1 MAKSAEPHPARSTVP
16 LGELEEDKKM
26 INLFKNSPF
35 GAVRRAGKG
44 AGRIAIKQHDITDCG
59 AACLASVAAHY
70 RLRMPIARIRQYAN
84 TDKRGTNVLGM
95 IEAATKLGFQAKG
108 VKGTPESLKK
118 IPLPAIA
125 HVSPLTPN
133 GGIIGLHYIV
143 IYEVTPKYILVM
155 DPADGKF
162 SKKTY
167 EEFLKI
173 WTGVLVLL
181 LPNEDFQEGNEKVSV
196 TARFWQ
202 LIRPHRS
209 VMLEALFGAIIYT
222 ILGLA
227 TSIYVQKIVDN
238 VLVEGN
244 RNLLN
249 LMSVGMLIIIVLQLF
264 IGSTKTLFALKTGQ
278 QIDAQLILGYYKHL
292 LKLPQTFFD
301 TMRVGEIIS
310 RVNDAVKIRVFINDV
325 ALNLVVDV
333 FIVLFSFGLMFTYDW
348 KLALI
353 MLGIIPFYAVTYFI
367 ANRFNRKNQRTLME
381 KSADLEAQL
390 VESLNSV
397 ATIKR
402 FGIEEFANLK
412 TENRFVGLL
421 RTIFY
426 TGTRGLY
433 IGNASWLITS
443 IFTIILLWVGSGFVL
458 DNQLTPGELL
468 SFYSLIGYFTGPA
481 AGLIGMNKTLQDA
494 LIAADRLFE
503 IMDLERETTENKVT
517 LTVDML
523 RSTQSNDIRFKEVS
537 FRYGSRVTVFQKL
550 NLLIPIGE
558 ITAVVG
564 ESGSGKSTLLS
575 LLQNLYPL
583 QEGNIYIGDYDIK
596 YLDNASLRQW
606 VSVVPQQIDLFAG
619 TVIENIAMGEFEPDM
634 KKLVFY
640 CNLLGITDFI
650 EKLPNGFQTMLG
662 ERGANLSG
670 GQRQR
675 LAIARALYR
684 QPQILILDEATSAL
698 DSISERFVQQTIQL
712 LRQEGITVILIAHRM
727 STIKNA
733 DKIIVLHEGKLMEEG
748 THQELLNTGGHYKTL
763 WEQQN
768 GNVVYV

>member
-1 MAKSAEPHPARSTVP
+1 
-16 LGELEEDKKM
+16 
-26 INLFKNSPF
+26 
-35 GAVRRAGKG
+35 
-44 AGRIAIKQHDITDCG
+44 
-59 AACLASVAAHY
+59 
-70 RLRMPIARIRQYAN
+70 MPIARIRQYAS

-95 IEAATKLGFQAKG
+95 IEAAQKLGFQAKG
-108 VKGTPESLKK
+108 VKGTPESLAK
-118 IPLPAIA
+118 IPKPAIA
-125 HVSPLTPN
+125 HVNLPATDGVGL
-133 GGIIGLHYIV
+133 LHYVV
-143 IYEVTPKYILVM
+143 IYEVTDAHILIM
-155 DPADGKF
+155 DPADGKLT
-162 SKKTY
+162 KKTH

-181 LPNEDFQEGNEKVSV
+181 LPNEDFQQANEKVSI

-244 RNLLN
+244 HNLLN
-249 LMSVGMLIIIVLQLF
+249 LMSLGMIVIVVLQLF
-264 IGSTKTLFALKTGQ
+264 IGSVKTMFALKTGQ

-353 MLGIIPFYAVTYFI
+353 MLAIIPLYAITYFV
-367 ANRFNRKNQRTLME
+367 ANRFNRKNQRKLME
-381 KSADLEAQL
+381 NSADLEAQL
-390 VESLNSV
+390 VESLNNV

-402 FGIEEFANLK
+402 FGIEEFASLK
-412 TENRFVGLL
+412 TENKFVVLL

-426 TGTRGLY
+426 TATRGLY
-433 IGNASWLITS
+433 IGNAASLITS
-443 IFTIILLWVGSGFVL
+443 VFTIVLLWVGSGFVL

-503 IMDLERETTENKVT
+503 IMDLEREATENKVL
-517 LTVDML
+517 LTPDMAG
-523 RSTQSNDIRFKEVS
+523 DIRFKEVS
-537 FRYGSRVTVFQKL
+537 FRYGSRVTVFDKL
-550 NLLIPIGE
+550 SLTIPKGK

-583 QEGNIYIGDYDIK
+583 KEGNIYIGNYDIK
-596 YLDNASLRQW
+596 HLENASLRQL

-634 KKLVFY
+634 KKIMFY
-640 CNLLGITDFI
+640 CQLLGITDFI

-684 QPQILILDEATSAL
+684 EPQVLILDEATSAL
-698 DSISERFVQQTIQL
+698 DSISEQFVQKTLQL
-712 LRQEGITVILIAHRM
+712 LRREGITIVLIAHRL

-733 DKIIVLHEGKLMEEG
+733 DKIMVLQEGRLVEEG
-748 THQELLNTGGHYKTL
+748 THQQLVVAQGMYQRL
-763 WEQQN
+763 WKQQFEPDDI
-768 GNVVYV
+768 YQYQA

>member
-1 MAKSAEPHPARSTVP
+1 
-16 LGELEEDKKM
+16 
-26 INLFKNSPF
+26 
-35 GAVRRAGKG
+35 
-44 AGRIAIKQHDITDCG
+44 
-59 AACLASVAAHY
+59 
-70 RLRMPIARIRQYAN
+70 
-84 TDKRGTNVLGM
+84 
-95 IEAATKLGFQAKG
+95 
-108 VKGTPESLKK
+108 
-118 IPLPAIA
+118 
-125 HVSPLTPN
+125 
-133 GGIIGLHYIV
+133 
-143 IYEVTPKYILVM
+143 
-155 DPADGKF
+155 
-162 SKKTY
+162 
-167 EEFLKI
+167 
-173 WTGVLVLL
+173 
-181 LPNEDFQEGNEKVSV
+181 
-196 TARFWQ
+196 
-202 LIRPHRS
+202 
-209 VMLEALFGAIIYT
+209 
-222 ILGLA
+222 
-227 TSIYVQKIVDN
+227 
-238 VLVEGN
+238 
-244 RNLLN
+244 
-249 LMSVGMLIIIVLQLF
+249 
-264 IGSTKTLFALKTGQ
+264 
-278 QIDAQLILGYYKHL
+278 
-292 LKLPQTFFD
+292 
-301 TMRVGEIIS
+301 
-310 RVNDAVKIRVFINDV
+310 
-325 ALNLVVDV
+325 
-333 FIVLFSFGLMFTYDW
+333 
-348 KLALI
+348 